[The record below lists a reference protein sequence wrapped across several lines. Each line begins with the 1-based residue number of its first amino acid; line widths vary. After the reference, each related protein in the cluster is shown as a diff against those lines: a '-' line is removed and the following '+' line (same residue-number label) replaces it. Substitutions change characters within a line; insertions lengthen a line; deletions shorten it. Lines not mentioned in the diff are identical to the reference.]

1 MQEGRCKLCLED
13 KELCDSHYLPKRLYA
28 FCRAK
33 QMRNA
38 NPFVPQGRRGRQV
51 ADQLRG
57 YVFCPGCEDLFS
69 RNGEAW
75 VLANIPRDYGAP
87 FPLQDALGPEKPLAI
102 GEDVNLYDGSAIK
115 QFDMDKLVYFGA
127 SIFWR
132 GAAHDWKSTLGL
144 GPPKVDLGDHFESLR
159 LFLLGKC
166 AIPESVVLSVHLWP
180 FTKVWQAAYP
190 VYPLHG
196 ARWQRYRF
204 YVPGILFMLHSGKN
218 LPEEVRQRSA
228 HGERKIIIVDL
239 ESGNF
244 IRAFSKGQV
253 QALERTDT
261 MKAMLR
267 DISMARSRIS
277 PKE

>member
-1 MQEGRCKLCLED
+1 
-13 KELCDSHYLPKRLYA
+13 
-28 FCRAK
+28 
-33 QMRNA
+33 MRNP

-57 YVFCPGCEDLFS
+57 YVFCQGCEDLLS

-102 GEDVNLYDGSAIK
+102 GKDVNLYDGSAIK
-115 QFDMDKLVYFGA
+115 AFDMDKLVYFGA

-144 GPPKVDLGDHFESLR
+144 GAPKVDLGDHFESLR
-159 LFLLGKC
+159 LFLLEKC
-166 AIPESVVLSVHLWP
+166 AIPEDMVLSIHLWP
-180 FTKVWQAAYP
+180 FTKVLQAAYP
-190 VYPLHG
+190 VHPLHG
-196 ARWQRYRF
+196 AHWQRYWF
-204 YVPGILFMLHSGKN
+204 YVPGIFFMLQSGKN

-228 HGERKIIIVDL
+228 HGQRKIIIVDL
-239 ESGNF
+239 ESGSF
-244 IRAFSKGQV
+244 IRGFSKGQV

-261 MKAMLR
+261 TKAMLPE
-267 DISMARSRIS
+267 ISMARSRIS
-277 PKE
+277 PRE